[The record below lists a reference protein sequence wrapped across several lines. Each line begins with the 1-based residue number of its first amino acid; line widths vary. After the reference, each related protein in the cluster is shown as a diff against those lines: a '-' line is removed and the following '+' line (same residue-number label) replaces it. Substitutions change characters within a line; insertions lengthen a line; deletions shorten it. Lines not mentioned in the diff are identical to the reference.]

1 MQREIYTNTA
11 IIQVYES
18 WQHLLFFCLQKKTA
32 ESEICQMLSHGS
44 LAVLPPQF
52 HISSTF

>member
-18 WQHLLFFCLQKKTA
+18 WQHLLFFVFKRKQQKVRSVK
-32 ESEICQMLSHGS
+32 CFRMVH
-44 LAVLPPQF
+44 
-52 HISSTF
+52 